1 MTGATPAIKGNIG
14 GNEMENKDYEINRLR
29 AQVKLRDERIAAL
42 EKLIYDEICK
52 HCLAT
57 VDRDKIGKPWCKGC
71 DIFAVLEVEP

>member
-1 MTGATPAIKGNIG
+1 
-14 GNEMENKDYEINRLR
+14 MEGKDYEINRLR
-29 AQVKLRDERIAAL
+29 AQVKLRDERIEAL

-57 VDRDKIGKPWCKGC
+57 VDRVKIGKPWCEGC